1 MNKKLCRTTLAALL
15 IALFGSGAQALENI
29 EIIGSGPG
37 LRADKVDQVNEYGDV
52 VVDLTK
58 FGSKNNYWS
67 ISVGVD
73 STADFKGNVFS
84 TNRTT
89 DYTAENFNF
98 REENSNTVFAGEK
111 VAFNTLSNYGVIG
124 INAFLDTNN
133 VDESEADQLTASVEF
148 QNSQEVAINSVLTKD
163 GGLGISN
170 VVGIQLIANGPNT
183 KISVADSVNAFNVNT
198 FGAGVFTGNS
208 YYTNGTAAIYV
219 TRGTLEVNARNFNL
233 NAIAGQDYST
243 TFEVAP
249 GKSETVSVKFNQE
262 AAESLG
268 TDYSITYGIKNK
280 GTVTTGESTTVNINV
295 SDGFWSAVGI
305 LNDSLYI
312 DQDPPSS
319 GGTDYSHH
327 EKSEIRLLGDINLN
341 VSGASLGSK
350 AGDSYSQG
358 TSYKR
363 PLGTYGVYAFNNDHA
378 TDKTTS
384 KPDNIVVL
392 GSEGHSVNISVK
404 DLSKSDKYDDV
415 KGIFGKEAT
424 ITLQGTNNNINA
436 ESNGD
441 SYAIDIAGNT
451 TLNLGGADSTSN
463 ISAVSHEG
471 KAVGLQTN
479 DSVANLSGRVNVQ
492 AKTALA
498 GNGTVNVQKDAI
510 AVFDGEISHKDWSG
524 TLNVSGKAAYS
535 MTKEQAD
542 TGLSNVSGSAL
553 LVPAGTT
560 IAGTVNVGDAKTT
573 GNTLGISSEGQVFIQ
588 ALDGYDG
595 SSPLVVVDK
604 VDATKGSSV
613 VLLNAT
619 AVKEGTTVFA
629 VKDDSSIEDYLFST
643 DNLLKQVVDNK
654 VVTAKAEDVFGGSVL
669 APNSVN
675 FALNA
680 EGIARD
686 RIEAITTNA
695 TTQQATAKLNAIAL
709 MGTASGAQTM
719 ALNIANTQLD
729 TIDSHGSVLAGYTH
743 DRKGADLWI
752 DINGSFSKARHYSAG
767 SVDYGYRSDISGVTV
782 GGDYALGNGLAAGLA
797 ANFGKGSLRGQN
809 AGAGIKNSIDYFG
822 FNLYGVWSN
831 PYVNLI
837 GSVGYLQS
845 KNEIKSQ
852 GYKAKPDGKTFVVG
866 VRAEKPF
873 AVNDAVKLTPHLGLR
888 YKHIKVDDFS
898 AGGFSYKNENANLFE
913 LPVGVAI
920 SSRLKTDGGA
930 KFDPFLDV
938 TVTPNFG
945 DRKVTHKVGVSNSSV
960 SDSFDARITNNALV
974 NATLGL
980 NASKGN
986 HSLGLH
992 YSVGGGNDGRVD
1004 QMLKAKYRFQ
1014 F

>member
-1 MNKKLCRTTLAALL
+1 MNAKFCRTAVAGLLLVLLGNGSYAQEEYIGTDIAGVVVGPNENLEFGDLL
-15 IALFGSGAQALENI
+15 IDLSNINTGNNPYSAIRTHDGSTAVFKGSVFATSNAPTYTSTSLRFGQDNTKATF
-29 EIIGSGPG
+29 SGP
-37 LRADKVDQVNEYGDV
+37 KV
-52 VVDLTK
+52 
-58 FGSKNNYWS
+58 
-67 ISVGVD
+67 
-73 STADFKGNVFS
+73 VF
-84 TNRTT
+84 N
-89 DYTAENFNF
+89 A
-98 REENSNTVFAGEK
+98 
-111 VAFNTLSNYGVIG
+111 LSNYGAVG
-124 INAFLDTNN
+124 IHGATPPDDAISPSAL
-133 VDESEADQLTASVEF
+133 LEF
-148 QNSQEVAINSVLTKD
+148 QNSEEVTINAVLTNN
-163 GGLGISN
+163 GGVGASN
-170 VVGIQLIANGPNT
+170 VIGIQILSGVPDT
-183 KISVADSVNAFNVNT
+183 KLVVADSVNTFSVNT
-198 FGAGVFTGNS
+198 YGSGLFTGDSLNS
-208 YYTNGTAAIYV
+208 NGTAGIYIAES
-219 TRGTLEVNARNFNL
+219 TLEVNSKLFNV
-233 NAIAGQDYST
+233 NVTAGRDYT
-243 TFEVAP
+243 ATYEVAP
-249 GKSETVSVKFNQE
+249 GKTESVNVKFDQE
-262 AAESLG
+262 KAEAKG
-268 TDYSITYGIKNK
+268 TSYSVTYGIKNN
-280 GTVTTGESTTVNINV
+280 GIINTGKNTTVNINV

-305 LNDSLYI
+305 QNDGLYV
-312 DQDPPSS
+312 DQDM
-319 GGTDYSHH
+319 GGKAEWSQYH
-327 EKSEIRLLGDINLN
+327 KSEITMLGDVNVE
-341 VSGASLGSK
+341 VSGSSLGAK
-350 AGDSYSQG
+350 AGDDYTGANYS
-358 TSYKR
+358 R
-363 PLGTYGVYAFNNDHA
+363 PLGTFGVYSA
-378 TDKTTS
+378 TTAIRDDYPLVQETEKS
-384 KPDNIVVL
+384 DNFIIL
-392 GSEGHSVNISVK
+392 GSQGHNVNISVK

-415 KGIFGKEAT
+415 KGIYGKEAT
-424 ITLQGTNNNINA
+424 ITLQGTNHNINA

-441 SYAIDIAGNT
+441 SYAIDVAGNS
-451 TLNLGGADSTSN
+451 TLNLGGTDSTSN
-463 ISAVSHEG
+463 ISAISHGG

-498 GNGTVNVQKDAI
+498 GNGTVNVQKDAF

-524 TLNVSGKAAYS
+524 TLNVNGKAAYS

-542 TGLSNVSGSAL
+542 SGLSNVSGSAL

-560 IAGTVNVGDAKTT
+560 IAGTVNVGDAKAT

-629 VKDDSSIEDYLFST
+629 VKDDGSIEDYLFST

-675 FALNA
+675 FALVA
-680 EGIARD
+680 DGIARD

-695 TTQQATAKLNAIAL
+695 TTQQAAAKLNAIAL

-719 ALNIANTQLD
+719 AVNIANTQLD
-729 TIDSHGSVLAGYTH
+729 TIDSHGSALAGYTH

-767 SVDYGYRSDISGVTV
+767 SVEYGYRSDISGVTV
-782 GGDYALGNGLAAGLA
+782 GGDYAFGNGLAAGLA

-831 PYVNLI
+831 PYANVI
-837 GSVGYLQS
+837 GSVGYLHS

-866 VRAEKPF
+866 IRAEKPF
-873 AVNDAVKLTPHLGLR
+873 AVNEAVKITPHLGLR
-888 YKHIKVDDFS
+888 YKHVKVDSFS

-913 LPVGVAI
+913 LPIGAAV
-920 SSRLKTDGGA
+920 SLSLKTSGGV
-930 KFDPFLDV
+930 KVDPFLDL
-938 TVTPNFG
+938 TVAPNFG

-960 SDSFDARITNNALV
+960 SDSFDARIANNALV